1 MLNFIAGLC
10 GYIMSYICL
19 IAENYGLAI
28 IIFTILFKLL
38 LIPLTSKQEKS
49 MEQAQKMQS
58 IMTDLQK
65 KYANDQQKLM
75 EEYQKAL
82 QENNMSM
89 LSGTGC
95 SGCLIQLIQLP
106 ILLGMF
112 YMMVSPLTHILK
124 MPEEEILKYK
134 EEVIDI
140 RKNQAIEQLYA
151 ISGDK
156 LSSGELLLE
165 EEKIRSGE
173 DYLYVDQRYYEID
186 IIKEK
191 ELMDLEFL
199 GINLGDVA
207 AKNKDNKALL
217 IIPALSMTFTYI
229 SLIINNAINKKKGI
243 KQPKPED
250 MEVPMPDMRVM
261 NIMMPLMLGY
271 VAYSIPQGVGLYWA
285 LSNFIGIIQ
294 TVVRRIILDP
304 DKKKASQQLLV
315 EKNEVKN
322 VEYEVVEESANVET
336 EKKEEKNTN
345 SNNKKTSNGGKKHS
359 NNSKGNHKKK
369 K

>member
-1 MLNFIAGLC
+1 MLDFIAGLC

-19 IAENYGLAI
+19 IVENYGLAI
-28 IIFTILFKLL
+28 IVFTILFKLL
-38 LIPLTSKQEKS
+38 LIPLTNKQERS

-65 KYANDQQKLM
+65 KYANDQQKM
-75 EEYQKAL
+75 IEEYQKAL

-112 YMMVSPLTHILK
+112 YMMVSPLTHIMK
-124 MPEEEILKYK
+124 MPQEEILKYK
-134 EEVIDI
+134 EEII
-140 RKNQAIEQLYA
+140 NTRKEQAIEQLYA

-156 LSSGELLLE
+156 LSSGDLLLE

-173 DYLYVDQRYYEID
+173 DYLYIDQRYYEID

-207 AKNKDNKALL
+207 SKNKDNKALV
-217 IIPALSMTFTYI
+217 IIPLLSMTFTYI
-229 SLIINNAINKKKGI
+229 SLMINNAINKKKGI
-243 KQPKPED
+243 QQPKPED

-261 NIMMPLMLGY
+261 NVMMPLMLGY

-294 TVVRRIILDP
+294 TVVRRIVLDP
-304 DKKKASQQLLV
+304 DRKKEEKKLLV
-315 EKNEVKN
+315 ENNEVKN
-322 VEYEVVEESANVET
+322 VEYQVIDDLSEV
-336 EKKEEKNTN
+336 KEEITPVKTKNN
-345 SNNKKTSNGGKKHS
+345 SNNNKNHNNNKNKGK
-359 NNSKGNHKKK
+359 NKKK

>member
-1 MLNFIAGLC
+1 MLDFIAGLC
-10 GYIMSYICL
+10 GYLMSYICL
-19 IAENYGLAI
+19 IVENYGIAI
-28 IIFTILFKLL
+28 IVFTILFKLL
-38 LIPLTSKQEKS
+38 LIPLTNKQEKS
-49 MEQAQKMQS
+49 LEQAQKMQS

-65 KYANDQQKLM
+65 KYANDQQKLV

-124 MPEEEILKYK
+124 MPQEEILKYK
-134 EEVIDI
+134 QEIVDA

-156 LSSGELLLE
+156 LTSGELLLE

-173 DYLYVDQRYYEID
+173 ERLYIDQRYYEID

-207 AKNKDNKALL
+207 AKNKDNKVLL
-217 IIPALSMTFTYI
+217 IIPLLSMIFTYI
-229 SLIINNAINKKKGI
+229 SLIINTAINKKKGI

-285 LSNFIGIIQ
+285 FSNFIGIIQ

-304 DKKKASQQLLV
+304 DKKKNQKQLLV
-315 EKNEVKN
+315 EKNELKN
-322 VEYEVVEESANVET
+322 VEYEVIEDSSNEKVEN
-336 EKKEEKNTN
+336 KEEKNAN
-345 SNNKKTSNGGKKHS
+345 LSNKNNS
-359 NNSKGNHKKK
+359 NNSKKHNNNNKGKHKKK

>member
-1 MLNFIAGLC
+1 MLDFIAGLC
-10 GYIMSYICL
+10 GYLMSYICL
-19 IAENYGLAI
+19 IVENYGFAI

-38 LIPLTSKQEKS
+38 LIPLSNKQEKS
-49 MEQAQKMQS
+49 MEKAQRMQA

-65 KYANDQQKLM
+65 KYPNDQQKM
-75 EEYQKAL
+75 VEEYQKAL
-82 QENNMSM
+82 QENDMSM
-89 LSGTGC
+89 MSGMGC

-112 YMMVSPLTHILK
+112 YMMVSPLTHIMK
-124 MPEEEILKYK
+124 MPQEEIMKYK
-134 EEVIDI
+134 EEII
-140 RKNQAIEQLYA
+140 EQRKNQAIEQLYA

-165 EEKIRSGE
+165 EEKIKSGE
-173 DYLYVDQRYYEID
+173 DYLYIDQRYYEID

-191 ELMDLEFL
+191 EIMDLEFL

-217 IIPALSMTFTYI
+217 IIPLLSMSFTYI

-243 KQPKPED
+243 VQPKPED

-294 TVVRRIILDP
+294 TIVRRVVLDP
-304 DKKKASQQLLV
+304 DKKKDSKQLLV

-322 VEYEVVEESANVET
+322 VEYEVVEESTNAET
-336 EKKEEKNTN
+336 EKKENKNIN
-345 SNNKKTSNGGKKHS
+345 SNTKKTSNNSKKH
-359 NNSKGNHKKK
+359 NNNNKGKHKKK

>member
-1 MLNFIAGLC
+1 MLDFIAGLC

-19 IAENYGLAI
+19 IVENYGLAI
-28 IIFTILFKLL
+28 IVFTIFFKLL
-38 LIPLTSKQEKS
+38 LIPLTNKQERS

-65 KYANDQQKLM
+65 KYANDQQKM
-75 EEYQKAL
+75 IEEYQKAL

-112 YMMVSPLTHILK
+112 YMMVSPLTHIMK
-124 MPEEEILKYK
+124 MPQEEILKYK
-134 EEVIDI
+134 EEII
-140 RKNQAIEQLYA
+140 NTRKEQAIEQLYA

-156 LSSGELLLE
+156 LSSGDLLLE

-207 AKNKDNKALL
+207 SKNKDNKALV
-217 IIPALSMTFTYI
+217 IIPLLSMTFTYI
-229 SLIINNAINKKKGI
+229 SLMINNAINKKKGI
-243 KQPKPED
+243 QQPKPED

-294 TVVRRIILDP
+294 TVVRRIVLDP
-304 DKKKASQQLLV
+304 DRKKEEKKLLV
-315 EKNEVKN
+315 ENNEVKN
-322 VEYEVVEESANVET
+322 VEYQVIDDLSEV
-336 EKKEEKNTN
+336 KEEITPVKTKNN
-345 SNNKKTSNGGKKHS
+345 SNNNKNHNNNKNKGK
-359 NNSKGNHKKK
+359 NKKK

>member
-1 MLNFIAGLC
+1 MLDFIAGLC

-19 IAENYGLAI
+19 IVENYGLAI
-28 IIFTILFKLL
+28 IVFTILFKLL
-38 LIPLTSKQEKS
+38 LIPLTNKQERS

-65 KYANDQQKLM
+65 KYANDQQKM
-75 EEYQKAL
+75 IEEYQKAL

-112 YMMVSPLTHILK
+112 YMMVSPLTHIMK
-124 MPEEEILKYK
+124 MPQEEILKYK
-134 EEVIDI
+134 EEII
-140 RKNQAIEQLYA
+140 NTRKEQAIEQLYA

-156 LSSGELLLE
+156 LSSGDLLLE

-173 DYLYVDQRYYEID
+173 DYLYIDQRYYEID

-207 AKNKDNKALL
+207 SKNKDNKALV
-217 IIPALSMTFTYI
+217 IIPLLSMTFTYI
-229 SLIINNAINKKKGI
+229 SLMINNAINKKKGI
-243 KQPKPED
+243 QQPKPED

-294 TVVRRIILDP
+294 TVVRRIVLDP
-304 DKKKASQQLLV
+304 DRKKEEKKLLV
-315 EKNEVKN
+315 ENNEVKN
-322 VEYEVVEESANVET
+322 VEYQVIDDLSEV
-336 EKKEEKNTN
+336 KEEITPVKTKNN
-345 SNNKKTSNGGKKHS
+345 SNNNKNHNNNKNKGK
-359 NNSKGNHKKK
+359 NKKK

>member
-10 GYIMSYICL
+10 GYLMSYICL
-19 IAENYGLAI
+19 IVENYGFAI
-28 IIFTILFKLL
+28 IVFTILFKLL
-38 LIPLTSKQEKS
+38 LIPLSNKQEKS
-49 MEQAQKMQS
+49 MEKAQKMQA

-65 KYANDQQKLM
+65 KYPNDQQKM
-75 EEYQKAL
+75 VEEYQKAL
-82 QENNMSM
+82 QENDMSM
-89 LSGTGC
+89 MSGMGC

-112 YMMVSPLTHILK
+112 YMMVSPLTHIMK
-124 MPEEEILKYK
+124 MPQEEILKYK
-134 EEVIDI
+134 EEIVNN
-140 RKNQAIEQLYA
+140 RKEQAIEQLYA

-156 LSSGELLLE
+156 LSSGDLILE

-173 DYLYVDQRYYEID
+173 DYLYIDQRYYEID

-217 IIPALSMTFTYI
+217 IIPLLSMTFTYI

-243 KQPKPED
+243 QQPKPED
-250 MEVPMPDMRVM
+250 IEIPMPDMRVM

-294 TVVRRIILDP
+294 TVVRRVILDP
-304 DKKKASQQLLV
+304 DKKKDEKKLLT
-315 EKNEVKN
+315 ENNEVKN
-322 VEYEVVEESANVET
+322 VEYQVVEKSEEL
-336 EKKEEKNTN
+336 KKENNPIKTKNN
-345 SNNKKTSNGGKKHS
+345 SNNNKKH
-359 NNSKGNHKKK
+359 NNKNGKGKNKKK

>member
-1 MLNFIAGLC
+1 MDKISILCVTQFIKKF
-10 GYIMSYICL
+10 
-19 IAENYGLAI
+19 ND
-28 IIFTILFKLL
+28 TKNLFNLVQDV
-38 LIPLTSKQEKS
+38 SS
-49 MEQAQKMQS
+49 W
-58 IMTDLQK
+58 
-65 KYANDQQKLM
+65 
-75 EEYQKAL
+75 
-82 QENNMSM
+82 
-89 LSGTGC
+89 LSG
-95 SGCLIQLIQLP
+95 SVY
-106 ILLGMF
+106 IL
-112 YMMVSPLTHILK
+112 
-124 MPEEEILKYK
+124 
-134 EEVIDI
+134 
-140 RKNQAIEQLYA
+140 
-151 ISGDK
+151 
-156 LSSGELLLE
+156 GELKTFNE
-165 EEKIRSGE
+165 
-173 DYLYVDQRYYEID
+173 VQ
-186 IIKEK
+186 K

-345 SNNKKTSNGGKKHS
+345 SNNKKTSNGGQKHS